1 MEELR
6 EEEAGWNCNC
16 REAMNLLTLEHN
28 IFLYKELPKM
38 TALKK
43 QSIESNIPTWLT
55 LLLAA
60 ACGVIVANLYYAQPL
75 VGVISSSIGLSANSS
90 GLIVTLTQIGY
101 VVGLLFI
108 VPMGDIVENRKLVV
122 ASLLLTGVAL
132 AITAMSKQAVPF
144 LAASFIIGIG
154 SVAAQVLVPFA
165 SYLASDS
172 SRGRVVGNVMSGLL
186 LGIMLSRPLSSLVA
200 DFLGWHAVFALSAA
214 AVIILAI
221 VLSKVLPARKPMT
234 DTRYTALL
242 GSMWHLLRTTPIL
255 RRRAA
260 YHACVFATF
269 SLFWTT
275 VPLLLSGPI
284 FHFSQMN
291 IALFA
296 LVGVTGAIAAPLA
309 GRLADRG
316 WTKPATGIALAT
328 VISSMLL
335 PLLIRTGSITGIVVL
350 VVSAIL
356 LDAGVS
362 ANLVLGQRALFSLS
376 PEIRSRLNG
385 LFMAIFFFGGAIGS
399 AIGGWTYATGGW
411 SAVLWIGMVFPIAA
425 ILYFATEKK

>member
-1 MEELR
+1 MSQ
-6 EEEAGWNCNC
+6 
-16 REAMNLLTLEHN
+16 
-28 IFLYKELPKM
+28 FKEQPSEK
-38 TALKK
+38 
-43 QSIESNIPTWLT
+43 NIPAWLI
-55 LLLAA
+55 LFLAA
-60 ACGVIVANLYYAQPL
+60 ACGIIAANLYYAQPL
-75 VGVISSSIGLSANSS
+75 VGVISSSIGLPEGSS

-101 VVGLLFI
+101 VVGLLLI
-108 VPMGDIVENRKLVV
+108 VPLGDIVDNRKLVV

-132 AITAMSKQAVPF
+132 AITALSKQAVPF
-144 LAASFIIGIG
+144 LAASFAIGLG

-165 SYLASDS
+165 SYLASDA

-186 LGIMLSRPLSSLVA
+186 LGIMLARPLSSLVA
-200 DFLGWHAVFALSAA
+200 DFLGWHAVFVMSAA

-221 VLSKVLPARKPMT
+221 VLSKVLPARKPVT

-242 GSMWHLLRTTPIL
+242 VSMWHLLRTTPIL

-260 YHACVFATF
+260 YHAFAFATF

-275 VPLLLSGPI
+275 VPLMLSGPV
-284 FHFSQMN
+284 FHFSQMD
-291 IALFA
+291 IALFS
-296 LVGVTGAIAAPLA
+296 LVGVAGAIAAPVA

-316 WTKPATGIALAT
+316 WTKPATAIALAT
-328 VISSMLL
+328 VAIAMLL
-335 PLLIRTGSITGIVVL
+335 PLLIHTGSVTGIVIL

-376 PEIRSRLNG
+376 PETRSRLNG
-385 LFMAIFFFGGAIGS
+385 LFMAMFFFGGAIGS
-399 AIGGWTYATGGW
+399 AVGGWTYATGGW
-411 SAVLWIGMVFPIAA
+411 SAVLWIGMAFPIIA

>member
-1 MEELR
+1 
-6 EEEAGWNCNC
+6 
-16 REAMNLLTLEHN
+16 
-28 IFLYKELPKM
+28 M

-43 QSIESNIPTWLT
+43 QIIEKNIPTWLT
-55 LLLAA
+55 LLLAT
-60 ACGVIVANLYYAQPL
+60 ACGIIVANLYYAQPL
-75 VGVISSSIGLSANSS
+75 VGVISSSIGLSADTS
-90 GLIVTLTQIGY
+90 GFIVTLTQMGY

-108 VPMGDIVENRKLVV
+108 VPMGDIVENRRLVV
-122 ASLLLTGVAL
+122 VALLLTGIAL
-132 AITAMSKQAVPF
+132 AITAVSKEAVLF
-144 LAASFIIGIG
+144 LAASFVIGLG

-165 SYLASDS
+165 SYLASES

-200 DFLGWHAVFALSAA
+200 DFFGWHAVFALSAA
-214 AVIILAI
+214 AIIILAM
-221 VLSKVLPARKPMT
+221 VLSKVLPARKPST
-234 DTRYTALL
+234 ETRFTALL
-242 GSMWHLLRTTPIL
+242 GSMWQLLRTTPIL

-275 VPLLLSGPI
+275 APLLLSSPN
-284 FHFSQMN
+284 FHFLQKD

-296 LVGVTGAIAAPLA
+296 LVGVAGAIAAPVA

-316 WTKPATGIALAT
+316 WTKPATGIALVT
-328 VISSMLL
+328 VVISMLL
-335 PLLIRTGSITGIVVL
+335 PLLIHTGSYIGIAIL

-362 ANLVLGQRALFSLS
+362 ANLVLGQRALFSLN

-399 AIGGWTYATGGW
+399 ATGGWIYATGGW
-411 SAVLWIGMVFPIAA
+411 GAALWLGIAFPIVA
-425 ILYFATEKK
+425 ILYFATEKKQV